1 MWRVGLQRAVKE
13 VRFVVKQGSEHHG
26 TWFWINKNI
35 QQLGDLNPNTFFQCA
50 RQRKVSR
57 KLSQLELFSMAM
69 VVLLLFYVFNSFIIS
84 VSFSFIFVDRD
95 T

>member
-35 QQLGDLNPNTFFQCA
+35 QQLGDLNPNTFFSVCEATESFKKTQS
-50 RQRKVSR
+50 VGT
-57 KLSQLELFSMAM
+57 F
-69 VVLLLFYVFNSFIIS
+69 FYGDGSTFTFLCI
-84 VSFSFIFVDRD
+84 
-95 T
+95 